1 MEMVP
6 IGSNIKR
13 QQSIMC
19 VLGLKSFN
27 FIIERIFLA
36 QNFKNEIFYH
46 FTTLSMLASKT
57 EWC

>member
-1 MEMVP
+1 MY
-6 IGSNIKR
+6 
-13 QQSIMC
+13 

-36 QNFKNEIFYH
+36 QNLKNEIFYH
-46 FTTLSMLASKT
+46 FTTLSMLASKK

>member
-13 QQSIMC
+13 QQSIMY

-36 QNFKNEIFYH
+36 QNLKNEIFYH
-46 FTTLSMLASKT
+46 FTTLSMLASKK
-57 EWC
+57 E